1 VKETP
6 AVLFMKGTPDAP
18 QCGFSRAA
26 VKILEMQG
34 VPEEKLKTYN
44 VLADE
49 ELRNDIKEYR
59 YVLHSRGS
67 NKVSDYYFSC
77 YSGWPTI
84 PQLYVNGE
92 FVGGCDIMLE
102 SEDTFIFYLLIHF
115 LTLPYYFPVHQSGE
129 LETLLENN
137 DVIPKIVDS
146 AGTEPTP
153 AAAS

>member
-26 VKILEMQG
+26 VQILEMQG
-34 VPEEKLKTYN
+34 VPAEKLKTYN
-44 VLADE
+44 VLVDDQ
-49 ELRNDIKEYR
+49 LRSDIKEYR
-59 YVLHSRGS
+59 CILYPSSSKQVP
-67 NKVSDYYFSC
+67 DYCFSC

-92 FVGGCDIMLE
+92 FVGGCDILLE
-102 SEDTFIFYLLIHF
+102 SEDAFVFHLLIHC
-115 LTLPYYFPVHQSGE
+115 LTLPYYLPVHQSGE

-146 AGTEPTP
+146 AGTESAP